1 MRLEACFTYTPSA
14 IAAMVL
20 HDTSCFGY
28 AAGGRCGRAAGEM
41 WSMEHRTRGNV
52 RLGTPECSSRRGSD
66 NARSARPLAQQTRR
80 ARLRHACFEASE
92 AINLTTR
99 NVTRSSFRARTTGA
113 ESLEL
118 LPLAGLS
125 FIASARQHC
134 SRMCRMQVLAMRL
147 SIARIQLFLDGGSN
161 LAVLIVGKQQQ
172 SQKAAPEDVRG
183 IQRPDHPR

>member
-1 MRLEACFTYTPSA
+1 
-14 IAAMVL
+14 MVL

>member
-1 MRLEACFTYTPSA
+1 VEHGAPDRGATSGWGRQNAPRDVEAIMPGA
-14 IAAMVL
+14 HAL
-20 HDTSCFGY
+20 
-28 AAGGRCGRAAGEM
+28 
-41 WSMEHRTRGNV
+41 
-52 RLGTPECSSRRGSD
+52 
-66 NARSARPLAQQTRR
+66 LAQQTRR

-147 SIARIQLFLDGGSN
+147 SIARIQLFLCGGSN

-183 IQRPDHPR
+183 IQSPDHPR